1 MQTMKALKA
10 LGIGI
15 AIDEFGAG
23 NSGLAHLSQ
32 YPVDRLKIDKTFV
45 SGIGSDPDDEAICR
59 TIILL
64 ARDLKLQVIAEGV
77 ATEQQLDFLRV
88 NGCDAA
94 QGYLFSGN
102 PIAREE
108 SPVPS

>member
-1 MQTMKALKA
+1 
-10 LGIGI
+10 
-15 AIDEFGAG
+15 
-23 NSGLAHLSQ
+23 
-32 YPVDRLKIDKTFV
+32 LKIDKGFV
-45 SGIGSDPDDEAICR
+45 NGIGSDPDDEAICR

-77 ATEQQLDFLRV
+77 STEQQLDFLRT

-108 SPVPS
+108 SAVLS